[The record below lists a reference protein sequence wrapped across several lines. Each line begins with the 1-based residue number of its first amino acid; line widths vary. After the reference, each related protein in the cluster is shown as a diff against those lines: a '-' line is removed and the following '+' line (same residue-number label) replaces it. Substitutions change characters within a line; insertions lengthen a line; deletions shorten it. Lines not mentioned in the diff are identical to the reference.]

1 MPSKI
6 TSKSTAKK
14 ASEADDKTKA
24 AKKPAAPKAGKPEKA
39 EEPKADK
46 PARAPFK
53 EGNVKSLLPKITAR
67 TAPVKKEEP
76 AAEAE
81 PTPAPEPAKAKA
93 ATVSLIDDKPKK
105 VRKAATEAE
114 KKSLFT
120 PISKVLEAEQSER
133 LRTEGLAK
141 ALESL
146 DARSRRIVESRWLQ
160 EKGGL
165 TLHDLAA
172 EFKRQLPNGIVIA
185 ECSILT
191 RIGIRVP
198 DVVWASADF
207 MQAFGEIT
215 PYMRAPE
222 ICVEVLS
229 ESNTEAE
236 MMHKRALFCAAGA
249 VEYWLC
255 NREGQMRFFTA
266 QIELSKSGFSP
277 GFPAVLQARMR

>member
-120 PISKVLEAEQSER
+120 PISKVLEAEQ
-133 LRTEGLAK
+133 AK
-141 ALESL
+141 AAPAPAPAAPTVPEGAEVIEE
-146 DARSRRIVESRWLQ
+146 DGKKIIHVKPPIIVR
-160 EKGGL
+160 
-165 TLHDLAA
+165 DLAA
-172 EFKRQLPNGIVIA
+172 AMSLKPFQVIGDLMAMNIFVNLTQSIESEIAVKICEKHGFIFEKEKREKGAGVHKVEPQVELPVPTPTKPAEVKKAEEQKEQKVEFKSLAPIV
-185 ECSILT
+185 T
-191 RIGIRVP
+191 
-198 DVVWASADF
+198 
-207 MQAFGEIT
+207 
-215 PYMRAPE
+215 
-222 ICVEVLS
+222 
-229 ESNTEAE
+229 
-236 MMHKRALFCAAGA
+236 
-249 VEYWLC
+249 
-255 NREGQMRFFTA
+255 
-266 QIELSKSGFSP
+266 
-277 GFPAVLQARMR
+277 